1 MSSALKPLA
10 FLVGMGSLVSA
21 TAQCDRWQQRVK
33 YSMKVTLDAQ
43 DHRFRGT
50 SQLTYTNNS
59 PDTLGE
65 VFFHLYLNAFKPGSE
80 MDVRSRTIEDPDG
93 RVGARIKDLTPDQV
107 GDLQV
112 TEMTQN
118 GRSATLVPM
127 GTVLKAILPEPLLP
141 GRSTTLK
148 YAFNGQVPVQIRR
161 TGRDNAEGVAYSMTQ
176 WYPKLS
182 EYDHRGWHAY
192 PYVGREFH
200 GVWGDFDVTLTLDSA
215 LTVASTGVLM
225 NPEQVGHGYP
235 TKKALKRPTG
245 DQLTWHFV
253 ASDVHDFAWA
263 ADREFK
269 HVVRPMAE
277 GPELHYFY
285 KDLPELEAVWSELP
299 AYMERNFRF
308 MNEHFGKYPWPQY
321 SFVQGGDGG
330 MEYPML
336 TLITGKRRL
345 GSLVGVSVHES
356 VHSWYYGVLA
366 SNEGRFPW
374 MDEGFTEYAGSKVM
388 MELFPRDEDPHT
400 GSIEGYRSLVESGRH
415 EPPVIHAD
423 QFLTNRA
430 YGTTAYSFGEMF
442 VHQLGAVVGEK
453 TLAKGLQR
461 YYTTCKFKHPEPIDF
476 ERVMEKESGLELD
489 WYFDEWINTTRTLDY
504 GIQSVLAVNGEL
516 RVVVE
521 RIGEQL
527 MPVDLRVERRD
538 GSSTTYHIPLS
549 LQRGAKD
556 DASDAF
562 PFTLLEPWQWTDP
575 TYVITIPGPMASV
588 KAMVLDPLNRTAE
601 IDMTNN
607 SVMFPDGV
615 EGFVKP

>member
-1 MSSALKPLA
+1 MSATRGPVL
-10 FLVGMGSLVSA
+10 FVVGSLVA
-21 TAQCDRWQQRVK
+21 LTTTAQCDRWQQRVK
-33 YSMKVTLDAQ
+33 YDMDVSLDVSA
-43 DHRFRGT
+43 HRFQGT
-50 SQLTYTNNS
+50 SALTYTNNS
-59 PDTLGE
+59 PDTLHE

-93 RVGARIKDLTPDQV
+93 RVGARIGELAPDQV

-112 TEMTQN
+112 MTFTQD
-118 GRSATLVPM
+118 GRPAELVPM
-127 GTVLKAILPEPLLP
+127 GTVLKVELAKPLLP
-141 GRSTTLK
+141 RKSTTFN
-148 YAFNGQVPVQIRR
+148 YAFTGQVPVQIRR

-215 LTVASTGVLM
+215 FVVAATGVLQ

-235 TKKALKRPTG
+235 ARKAMKRPAG
-245 DQLTWHFV
+245 NQLTWHFM
-253 ASDVHDFAWA
+253 ARDVHDFAWA
-263 ADREFK
+263 ADRDFK
-269 HVVRPMAE
+269 HVVRPMAD

-285 KDLPELEAVWSELP
+285 KDEPELEAVWQELP
-299 AYMERNFRF
+299 DYMERSFRF
-308 MNEHFGKYPWPQY
+308 MNAQFGKYPWPQY

-374 MDEGFTEYAGSKVM
+374 MDEGFTEYASSKVM
-388 MELFPRDEDPHT
+388 QELFPRDEDPHA
-400 GSIEGYRSLVESGRH
+400 GSIQGYRALVESGRH
-415 EPPVIHAD
+415 ESPVIHAD

-430 YGTTAYSFGEMF
+430 YGSTAYSFGEMF

-453 TLAKGLQR
+453 VLAEGLIR
-461 YYTTCKFKHPEPIDF
+461 YYNTCRFKHPEPIDF

-504 GIQSVLAVNGEL
+504 AIRSVLSVNGDL
-516 RVVVE
+516 RVEVE

-527 MPVDLRVERRD
+527 MPVDVRVERRD
-538 GSSTTYHIPLS
+538 GSSATYHIPLS
-549 LQRGAKD
+549 LQRGAKE
-556 DASDAF
+556 AGSEKLAF
-562 PFTLLEPWQWTDP
+562 TVLAPWQWTDP
-575 TYVITIPGPMASV
+575 GYVFTVPGPIASV
-588 KAMVLDPLNRTAE
+588 KAIVLDPLNRTAE
-601 IDMTNN
+601 IDVTNN
-607 SVMFPDGV
+607 IVSFPDGV
-615 EGFVKP
+615 EGFLKP

>member
-21 TAQCDRWQQRVK
+21 KAQCDRWQQRVK
-33 YSMKVTLDAQ
+33 YSMNVTLDAQ

-65 VFFHLYLNAFKPGSE
+65 VFFHLYLNAFKPVSE

-112 TEMTQN
+112 AEMTQN

-215 LTVASTGVLM
+215 MTVASTGVLM

-235 TKKALKRPTG
+235 TKKTLKRPAS

-253 ASDVHDFAWA
+253 ARDVHDFAWA
-263 ADREFK
+263 ADRDFK
-269 HVVRPMAE
+269 HVVRPMAD

-285 KDLPELEAVWSELP
+285 KDQPELEAVWSELP

-374 MDEGFTEYAGSKVM
+374 MDEGFTEYASGKVM
-388 MELFPRDEDPHT
+388 MELFPRDEDPHA
-400 GSIEGYRSLVESGRH
+400 GSIQGYRALVESGRH

-538 GSSTTYHIPLS
+538 GSSTTYHVPLS

-601 IDMTNN
+601 IDTTNN